1 MLRSFNALLFLS
13 RLIFSSCFIFFTLSV
28 LHSFLISLFPSCN
41 FQRVNFLHASF
52 FLRCTFFVLHSFHVL
67 LFQCCTFFVLQP
79 FHVAFFSLV
88 SCCALFMLL
97 FFWSFRCFF
106 RVVLFS
112 YCTFFVLH
120 SFYVALPF
128 FRTDLLWKT
137 SKLMPF
143 FPGLCIKPGIQE
155 QGTECGEHEE

>member
-13 RLIFSSCFIFFTLSV
+13 LLIFSSCFIFFTLSV

-88 SCCALFMLL
+88 SCCCFSDLFVAFFVLYSFHIVLSLYCTLFMLHCL
-97 FFWSFRCFF
+97 FLEQICFGKI
-106 RVVLFS
+106 RS
-112 YCTFFVLH
+112 
-120 SFYVALPF
+120 
-128 FRTDLLWKT
+128 
-137 SKLMPF
+137 
-143 FPGLCIKPGIQE
+143 
-155 QGTECGEHEE
+155 